1 MIGLSNDQNANTISS
16 KDHELRPSPQTRY
29 PIPEQTRLVYLKTI
43 IKKRKYGDW

>member
-1 MIGLSNDQNANTISS
+1 MIKMLTLFPQKIMNYG
-16 KDHELRPSPQTRY
+16 PSPQTRY